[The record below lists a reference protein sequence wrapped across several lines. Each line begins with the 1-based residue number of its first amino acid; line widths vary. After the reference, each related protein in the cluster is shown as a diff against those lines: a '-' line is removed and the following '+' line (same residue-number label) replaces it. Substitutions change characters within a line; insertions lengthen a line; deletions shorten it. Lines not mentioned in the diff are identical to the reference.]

1 MQQREK
7 SQGNQNVVKYRQDA
21 GSPVNPLESEGNI
34 YQHARQSIEGNENC
48 LAAELG
54 AYLRSHNLDVA
65 DREAAQSV
73 VALQGQNH
81 GGRDS
86 THGGQVIEIREHAIL
101 GGVAVGKN
109 TLREL
114 LVAVSGID

>member
-7 SQGNQNVVKYRQDA
+7 SQGNQNIVKYRQDG

-54 AYLRSHNLDVA
+54 TYLRSHNLDVA
-65 DREAAQSV
+65 DREGAQSV
-73 VALQGQNH
+73 VALQGRNH
-81 GGRDS
+81 GGCNS
-86 THGGQVIEIREHAIL
+86 THRGQVIEIREHTTL
-101 GGVAVGKN
+101 CGVAVG
-109 TLREL
+109 
-114 LVAVSGID
+114 